1 MLPIYISYFAG
12 KKDRPLANSIGF
24 VIGFTV
30 VFVMLGA
37 FAGFIG
43 GFLREYATIVNIVTG
58 ALVVLL
64 GLNYIGIVRLPT
76 PSFIKNKKLT
86 DKPLGFASSIIFG
99 MVFSVTWTPCISAFL
114 GSALLRASQQGSA
127 TEGMLMLFVFSMGLG
142 LPFIASAILINRLKG
157 TFDFIKKNYRIVNGI
172 AGGILIIVGILMITG
187 QFGRFIALWS

>member
-1 MLPIYISYFAG
+1 MLPVYISYFAG

-30 VFVMLGA
+30 VFVTLGA
-37 FAGFIG
+37 FAGLIG
-43 GFLREYATIVNIVTG
+43 GLLRDHATAVNIVTG
-58 ALVVLL
+58 ALVILL

-86 DKPLGFASSIIFG
+86 DKPLGFVSSIIFG

-142 LPFIASAILINRLKG
+142 LPFIASAVLINRLKG
-157 TFDFIKKNYRIVNGI
+157 TFNFIKKNYRIVNGI
-172 AGGILIIVGILMITG
+172 AGSILIIVGILMITG